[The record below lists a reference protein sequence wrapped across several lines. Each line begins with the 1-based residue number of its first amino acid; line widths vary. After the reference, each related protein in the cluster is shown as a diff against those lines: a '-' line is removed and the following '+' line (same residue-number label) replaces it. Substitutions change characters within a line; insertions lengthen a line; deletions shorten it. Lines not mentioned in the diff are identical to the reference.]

1 MSLSEPIFQFKENLL
16 QHFNWRR
23 LGSKWEKKQEK
34 RGQED
39 IRKNLFCNL
48 DFEYK
53 FGINLQK

>member
-48 DFEYK
+48 DFE
-53 FGINLQK
+53 